1 MIINDTCS
9 YRSEGS
15 EDRAWI
21 DKSMGTFLKYAVI
34 AAAAI
39 CFLACYFF
47 IPDSSIEY
55 GPNFLI
61 ENSNDSP
68 LYIKSISS
76 QEGNMKGIPEP
87 YYTNHTWPYHSAYG
101 MELAVGKGFVKPYD
115 LGEFDCSEMASFIQ
129 WRLKNYGF
137 DAKICVSHNFQGIG
151 GHAWVAVDIPSNNS
165 APKRYYIEPTASATG
180 GFNYMIIRPSSGY
193 AKVYGNYDS
202 IYNSIYDLAK
212 KEPLSKYDWWTELNF
227 TEMSN
232 RK

>member
-1 MIINDTCS
+1 
-9 YRSEGS
+9 
-15 EDRAWI
+15 
-21 DKSMGTFLKYAVI
+21 MGAFLKYAVI

-47 IPDSSIEY
+47 IPDPFIKY
-55 GPNFLI
+55 GPDSFV
-61 ENSNDSP
+61 ENSHDSP
-68 LYIKSISS
+68 LYIKSISY
-76 QEGNMKGIPEP
+76 QEENLKGIPEP
-87 YYTNHTWPYHSAYG
+87 CYTNHTWPYHSAYG
-101 MELAVGKGFVKPYD
+101 LELAVGKGFVKPYD

-151 GHAWVAVDIPSNNS
+151 GHAWVAVDIPYDNS

-193 AKVYGNYDS
+193 AKVYGNYDA
-202 IYNSIYDLAK
+202 IYNRIYDLAK
-212 KEPLSKYDWWTELNF
+212 KEPLSEYDWWTELNF